1 MIWFADGCPRG
12 PGVSV
17 SRNVDSSFAIFI
29 KSGACTSSAR
39 SQRSVASRPQLADVK
54 TRAQARG
61 FTLLEV
67 LLAIA
72 IIALIATVLIGGSA
86 RLLNDQPVSVDDVFL
101 KAVQEARKTALKS
114 EHDIRLKFDKEKKQF
129 LIVDGNAASVLA
141 PDGYTKEEAPLK
153 TFPVFV
159 PSGSDLTVEFLGAS
173 AKGGNVIMVGG
184 VMIES
189 QPIPFVTF
197 YSDGT
202 CTAFRLQVMRNGA
215 AHILSI
221 DPWTCAQV
229 LTPSEP
235 NAF

>member
-1 MIWFADGCPRG
+1 VIWFADGCPLVA
-12 PGVSV
+12 GVWFP
-17 SRNVDSSFAIFI
+17 RNVDSSSAIFI
-29 KSGACTSSAR
+29 QPAGITSDARRPFCACAERRVAGR
-39 SQRSVASRPQLADVK
+39 SRDG
-54 TRAQARG
+54 ARG

-86 RLLNDQPVSVDDVFL
+86 RLLNDQPVSVDDVFM
-101 KAVQEARKTALKS
+101 KAVQEARKAALKT

-129 LIVDGNAASVLA
+129 LVVDGYASPVLA

-153 TFPVFV
+153 TLPVFV
-159 PSGSDLTVEFLGAS
+159 PTGTEMTVEFLGAS
-173 AKGGNVIMVGG
+173 AKGGNAILVGG
-184 VMIES
+184 VLLES

-229 LTPSEP
+229 LTPTES

>member
-1 MIWFADGCPRG
+1 LPTDAHASGVWF
-12 PGVSV
+12 
-17 SRNVDSSFAIFI
+17 SRNVDSSFIIFT
-29 KSGACTSSAR
+29 KSAPVTCEKMRRG
-39 SQRSVASRPQLADVK
+39 
-54 TRAQARG
+54 ARG

-86 RLLNDQPVSVDDVFL
+86 RLLNDQPVSVDDVFV
-101 KAVQEARKTALKS
+101 KAVQEARKMALKS
-114 EHDIRLKFDKEKKQF
+114 EHDIRMKFDGEKKQF
-129 LIVDGNAASVLA
+129 LLLDGNAPPILA

-153 TFPVFV
+153 AFPVLI
-159 PSGSDLTVEFLGAS
+159 PSGTEMTVQFLGAS
-173 AKGGNVIMVGG
+173 GKGANAILIGG
-184 VMIES
+184 VLIES

-197 YSDGT
+197 FSDGT
-202 CTAFRLQVMRNGA
+202 CTAFRLQIVRNGA

-229 LTPSEP
+229 LTPTEP